1 MQCFLVLVTADSA
14 YQIEEFL
21 FLELWNWRHNLF
33 GELIYFYSDDREE
46 IEGNMQVFVV
56 FVRVS
61 GNAFKNLEIRARKS
75 QLDKLDLFRNID
87 CIVVKIQTEDL
98 DWELSVGL
106 VLNRMES
113 ADGTPVIDWI
123 S

>member
-1 MQCFLVLVTADSA
+1 
-14 YQIEEFL
+14 
-21 FLELWNWRHNLF
+21 
-33 GELIYFYSDDREE
+33 
-46 IEGNMQVFVV
+46 MQVFVV

-98 DWELSVGL
+98 D
-106 VLNRMES
+106 
-113 ADGTPVIDWI
+113 
-123 S
+123 